1 MILQLVLMLSLVAFA
16 ACSGEHTAETA
27 DPPDGAAVAISPD
40 QYRARQHAIA
50 DSVLA
55 SALPVEKVV
64 EQLGQP
70 YTVGP
75 DALRDTILALTEHT
89 ACFAAGRNT
98 DPYLAGA
105 VDIMARMTPTGT
117 DLVRVLSAH
126 TRWTS
131 PSGELVN
138 ACLNSEMRKWKLA
151 ARYGPPAGY
160 VVQVKFS
167 EGSR

>member
-1 MILQLVLMLSLVAFA
+1 MTLQLVLMFSLVALA
-16 ACSGEHTAETA
+16 ACGRERTAEAA
-27 DPPDGAAVAISPD
+27 DPPDGSVAISPD
-40 QYRARQHAIA
+40 QYRERQHAIA

-64 EQLGQP
+64 EQLGQQ
-70 YTVGP
+70 YTVGS
-75 DALRDTILALTEHT
+75 DALRDTIVALTEHT

-105 VDIMARMTPTGT
+105 VNIMARMTPTGT

-151 ARYGPPAGY
+151 ARYGSPAAY
-160 VVQVKFS
+160 VVQVRFAADS
-167 EGSR
+167 GR